1 MPKVSYT
8 VGFTLNINPAKNEY
22 MRATVELHDID
33 TEVDVVEQLRA
44 CHTTLHSVMQ
54 WADEQLINKIE
65 AETKR
70 KWVEE

>member
-1 MPKVSYT
+1 MAKVSYL

-33 TEVDVVEQLRA
+33 TGVDVVEQLRA

-65 AETKR
+65 EETKK
-70 KWVEE
+70 KWVQE